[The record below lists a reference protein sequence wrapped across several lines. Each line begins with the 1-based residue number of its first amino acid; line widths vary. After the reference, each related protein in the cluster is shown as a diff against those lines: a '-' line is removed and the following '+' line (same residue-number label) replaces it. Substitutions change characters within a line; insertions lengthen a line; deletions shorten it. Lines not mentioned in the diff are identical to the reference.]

1 MIGYLRV
8 NDRKSELMRREKK
21 KKKKNRRKGVFKN
34 RLNQSINQLFLVHI
48 CIVNY

>member
-8 NDRKSELMRREKK
+8 NDRKFELMRREEKK
-21 KKKKNRRKGVFKN
+21 KDRRKGVFKN

>member
-8 NDRKSELMRREKK
+8 NDRKSELMRRE

>member
-8 NDRKSELMRREKK
+8 NDRKSELMRREEKK
-21 KKKKNRRKGVFKN
+21 KDRRKGVFKN